1 MKMRKFDDLR
11 NAEELRN
18 ELVEVL
24 IRHDINR
31 YPYQTDIYLYEDE
44 DGSGRLVEFENVSGN
59 SWLDDD
65 HMLVTEIHQRYD
77 SIYDYCEGDI
87 GTLAAWC
94 GVEAS
99 ELINQVADWLGNEH
113 ETDDV
118 ILGDVTYDDCVRYV
132 DHDEDLSGSF
142 ASSVED
148 WIRSVGFCSYEANN
162 IIDQFDDALGYAS
175 ICLPKGR

>member
-1 MKMRKFDDLR
+1 MKKFDDLR

-24 IRHDINR
+24 IKHDINR
-31 YPYQTDIYLYEDE
+31 YPYQTDIYLHEVE

-59 SWLDDD
+59 SWIADD
-65 HMLVTEIHQRYD
+65 HYWLLTVIHQRYD

-87 GTLAAWC
+87 GTLAVWS
-94 GVEAS
+94 GVETS
-99 ELINQVADWLGNEH
+99 ELINQVADWLASEQ
-113 ETDDV
+113 ESDDV

-132 DHDEDLSGSF
+132 DHDEYLSEGF

-148 WIRSVGFCSYEANN
+148 WIRSEGFCRIAADN
-162 IIDQFDDALGYAS
+162 IIKDFDDALAYAS
-175 ICLPKGR
+175 ISLP